1 MLNVK
6 AISYLALSVALLL
19 LFTFTPFLGY
29 IQISVISITLVPCVV
44 MIISIIWIKILKW
57 NPFIVGVISGLLLG
71 LSSFLASFVMGGP
84 LAVVFQNP
92 LFSIVPR
99 LLVGIVSGIILQFL
113 VLRSKFRYWLT
124 IIIWSFFVISTNSL
138 ATLAMIY
145 FLGDAFFPDLNVLQY
160 ISWLALATNY
170 LPELMITTLII
181 LPIVKVINK
190 IG

>member
-6 AISYLALSVALLL
+6 AISYLTLSVALLL

-44 MIISIIWIKILKW
+44 MIISIIWIKILKR

-71 LSSFLASFVMGGP
+71 LSSFLASFIIGGPGP

-99 LLVGIVSGIILQFL
+99 LLVGIVSGIILQLL

-124 IIIWSFFVISTNSL
+124 IIIWSFFVISTNS
-138 ATLAMIY
+138 
-145 FLGDAFFPDLNVLQY
+145 F
-160 ISWLALATNY
+160 
-170 LPELMITTLII
+170 TTLERAY
-181 LPIVKVINK
+181 NK
-190 IG
+190 DVVR